1 MSSWSEERRRNL
13 AAEAEQR
20 RKNEDAAAERRRKE
34 RAAED
39 KRRRD
44 ERQADK
50 DEKRADKAQRRREK
64 AQRRQAR
71 AAKREKT
78 LTPGNVYKRG
88 TLLLVA
94 LSALASLPAQILHFV
109 AIHWMLFPIGPAVE
123 GAAWVMA
130 AGTAYADERKLA
142 PWVRWLLRALSLS
155 AAGFAANINYQ
166 YGISLTEHG
175 VSPSNAAVA
184 GLGLAAVTMGGP
196 LFFEVRQWVLTLSAS
211 TADPKKQAELKARAK
226 HEKERAKTFKSV
238 TKRQRE
244 ILLAAAYGSITPEDA
259 FARAWWDEHG
269 APIGVTANVI
279 ADRLDAEADVSA
291 VLTEAERTPERIAV
305 ELLLAD
311 IFGPEGDDGGSSGTS
326 TATPSGGPRGG
337 TPKSRT
343 ALGGKGKRP
352 VRSTAHTEA
361 SKPLA
366 EADLEA
372 VRKLAAALGGTHRL
386 SARNVRETVGCRNE
400 YALRLRD
407 AVRAEKPE
415 ETK

>member
-20 RKNEDAAAERRRKE
+20 RKDKDAEAERHRKE
-34 RAAED
+34 REAED
-39 KRRRD
+39 KRRRA

-78 LTPGNVYKRG
+78 LTPVNVYKRG

-94 LSALASLPAQILHFV
+94 MSALASLPAQVLHFV

-123 GAAWVMA
+123 GAAWVMN
-130 AGTAYADERKLA
+130 AGVAYADERKLS
-142 PWVRWLLRALSLS
+142 PWVRWLLRVLSLS

-166 YGISLTEHG
+166 YGLSLAEHG
-175 VSPSNAAVA
+175 VSESNAQVA
-184 GLGLAAVTMGGP
+184 GLGLAAVTLGGP

-226 HEKERAKTFKSV
+226 HEKRRRKVFKEV
-238 TKRQRE
+238 ATRQE
-244 ILLAAAYGSITPEDA
+244 QLLLAAPFGTLNAEDA
-259 FARAWWDEHG
+259 WARAWWDTEG
-269 APIGVTANVI
+269 APVSVTANVI
-279 ADRLDAEADVSA
+279 ADRLDAEAEVSA
-291 VLTEAERTPERIAV
+291 VLAEADRTPERVAV

-311 IFGPEGDDGGSSGTS
+311 IFGPEGGDGGSSGTS
-326 TATPSGGPRGG
+326 TGTPNGGPRGG
-337 TPKSRT
+337 TPEGRT

-352 VRSTAHTEA
+352 VRSTSDTEA

-386 SARNVRETVGCRNE
+386 SARNVREAVGCRNE

-407 AVRAEKPE
+407 AVRAETSE
-415 ETK
+415 ENK

>member
-44 ERQADK
+44 ERRADK
-50 DEKRADKAQRRREK
+50 DEKRADAAQRRREK

-94 LSALASLPAQILHFV
+94 LSALASLPAQVLHFV

-130 AGTAYADERKLA
+130 AGVAFADERKLS
-142 PWVRWLLRALSLS
+142 PWVRWLLRILSLS

-166 YGISLTEHG
+166 YGLSLTEHG

-184 GLGLAAVTMGGP
+184 GLGLAAVTLGGP

-226 HEKERAKTFKSV
+226 HQKGRAKKFERV
-238 TKRQRE
+238 ADRQQE
-244 ILLAAAYGSITPEDA
+244 LLLAAPFGTLKSEDA
-259 FARAWWDEHG
+259 WARAWWDIEG
-269 APIGVTANVI
+269 APLGVTANVI

-291 VLTEAERTPERIAV
+291 VLDEAERTPERLAV

-311 IFGPEGDDGGSSGTS
+311 IFGPDSGDGGSSGTS
-326 TATPSGGPRGG
+326 TGSPNGGPLGG
-337 TPKSRT
+337 TPEGRT

-361 SKPLA
+361 SKPLD

-407 AVRAEKPE
+407 AVRAEKSE
-415 ETK
+415 ENQ

>member
-13 AAEAEQR
+13 AAEATER
-20 RKNEDAAAERRRKE
+20 RKDDDARAERRRKE

-44 ERQADK
+44 ERRADK
-50 DEKRADKAQRRREK
+50 DERRADKAQRRREK
-64 AQRRQAR
+64 AQRRQTR
-71 AAKREKT
+71 IAKREKT
-78 LTPGNVYKRG
+78 FTPVNVYKRG

-123 GAAWVMA
+123 GAAWVMN
-130 AGTAYADERKLA
+130 AGVAYADERKL
-142 PWVRWLLRALSLS
+142 PVWVRWLLRVLSLS

-166 YGISLTEHG
+166 YGLSLTEHG
-175 VSPSNAAVA
+175 VSRSNAAVA
-184 GLGLAAVTMGGP
+184 GLGLAAVTLGGP

-211 TADPKKQAELKARAK
+211 TADPKKQAELKARTK
-226 HEKERAKTFKSV
+226 HEKDRAKKFKRV
-238 TKRQRE
+238 ADRQQE
-244 ILLAAAYGSITPEDA
+244 LLLAAPFGTLKPEDA
-259 FARAWWDEHG
+259 WARAWWDIEG
-269 APIGVTANVI
+269 APVSVTANVI

-291 VLTEAERTPERIAV
+291 VLADAERTPERVAV

-311 IFGPEGDDGGSSGTS
+311 IFGADGGDGGPSGTS
-326 TATPSGGPRGG
+326 TGTPDGGPRGG
-337 TPKSRT
+337 TPESRT

-352 VRSTAHTEA
+352 IRSTADTES

-372 VRKLAAALGGTHRL
+372 VRKLAEALGGVDRL
-386 SARNVRETVGCRNE
+386 SARNVRETVGCRNQ

-407 AVRAEKPE
+407 AVRAEKSE
-415 ETK
+415 ENQ